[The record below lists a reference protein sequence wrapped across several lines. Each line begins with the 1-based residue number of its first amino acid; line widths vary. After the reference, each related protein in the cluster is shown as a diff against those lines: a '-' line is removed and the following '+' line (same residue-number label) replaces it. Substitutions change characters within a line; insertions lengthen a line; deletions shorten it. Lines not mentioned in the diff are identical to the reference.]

1 MKLSKFEIHSPDSL
15 AEAMDLAHEYGD
27 TGRYLAG
34 GTDLLV
40 LLKLRTVSATH
51 LIDMT
56 TLPGFNDTRLL
67 PGGGMELGSGLSLN
81 RISNSQEVMK
91 NAPAIFQAAGTVA
104 TAQVRNMG
112 TLGGNL
118 CQNTRCRYFNRTQ
131 NLTQILPP
139 CLKRGGEVCH
149 VVPKAKKCFAV
160 YQGDLAAALL
170 AHHAILHVEGKG
182 GTRQIPID
190 ELFSGDG
197 RSPLTLAHGELIT
210 MSRLPRTPGDSVSGY
225 RKYRLRE
232 GIDFP
237 LVGVAIRIVNES
249 EEFPEGYLSV
259 GITGVDSGPLGLT
272 LQGPPDEEALVSM
285 IDEAVHPVD
294 NVGGT
299 PWHRRTMAQ
308 QMARDLL
315 QDLQKNL

>member
-15 AEAMDLAHEYGD
+15 AGAMDLAHEYGD
-27 TGRYLAG
+27 NGRYLAG

-40 LLKLRTVSATH
+40 LLKLRAVSATH

-56 TLPGFNDTRLL
+56 TLPGFDDTRSL
-67 PGGGMELGSGLSLN
+67 PGGGMGLGSGMSLD
-81 RISNSQEVMK
+81 RISHSEEIMK
-91 NAPAIFQAAGTVA
+91 HAPAVCQAAGAVA

-131 NLTQILPP
+131 HLAQILPP
-139 CLKRGGEVCH
+139 CIKRGGEVCH

-160 YQGDLAAALL
+160 YQGDMAAALL
-170 AHHAILHVEGKG
+170 AHHAILHLEGKEG
-182 GTRQIPID
+182 SRQIPID

-197 RSPLTLAHGELIT
+197 RSPLTLDRGELIT
-210 MSRLPRTPGDSVSGY
+210 MAFLPRTPGDGVSGY
-225 RKYRLRE
+225 RKYRLRA

-237 LVGVAIRIVNES
+237 LAGVAIRIVNAS
-249 EEFPEGYLSV
+249 EEFPEGCISV
-259 GITGVDSGPLGLT
+259 GITGVDSRPLGFT
-272 LQGPPDEEALVSM
+272 LPGPPDEEALANM
-285 IDEAVHPVD
+285 INDAVHPVD

-299 PWHRRTMAQ
+299 PWHRRTMA
-308 QMARDLL
+308 
-315 QDLQKNL
+315 K